1 MTFIDWSDPE
11 EMLGLLT
18 EYVADARSEAETDP
32 VRARSLGAL
41 LNDLTQLTRRPPEA
55 SLDEAISGLRRIVG
69 THAED
74 LGDDPVLRHVEDCI
88 EELVRIRGESG
99 ERLDGGR

>member
-18 EYVADARSEAETDP
+18 EYVADARQDSQADP
-32 VRARSLGAL
+32 GRAAFLDAL
-41 LNDLTQLTRRPPEA
+41 LNDLTQLTRQSDEV
-55 SLDEAISGLRRIVG
+55 SLDEAISRLREIQG
-69 THAED
+69 IHSDD

-88 EELVRIRGESG
+88 GELVRIWGESG
-99 ERLDGGR
+99 I